1 VEARSQ
7 DKRAAGSTHGREG
20 IVAKPSIRAGML
32 GRQQRPAMANNNR
45 LDQEPAEGSRETI
58 DRALRQSEKGTNH
71 GEGGK
76 STGLKGDAKG
86 QGVRTKHG
94 ATNDGVS
101 SADPR
106 ALSGK
111 EDGDATWP
119 LEQGKKS

>member
-1 VEARSQ
+1 MAMGNDNHPEQ
-7 DKRAAGSTHGREG
+7 DP
-20 IVAKPSIRAGML
+20 V
-32 GRQQRPAMANNNR
+32 
-45 LDQEPAEGSRETI
+45 EGSRETI
-58 DRALRQSEKGTNH
+58 DRALQQAEKGTNH

-76 STGLKGDAKG
+76 SGGLKGDAKG

-106 ALSGK
+106 VISGN

-119 LEQGKKS
+119 LDQSKKS